1 MPEPLDRATLD
12 RLDRAKRDAEG
23 RYFQAIN
30 EVARCRQAL
39 TEAQRIKKRAKAEFE
54 QARLVSLE
62 AFESVYGTWDA
73 PKRPDWEARP

>member
-1 MPEPLDRATLD
+1 MPEP
-12 RLDRAKRDAEG
+12 LDRAKRDAEE
-23 RYFQAIN
+23 RYLLAEH
-30 EVARCRQAL
+30 EVARCRRAL